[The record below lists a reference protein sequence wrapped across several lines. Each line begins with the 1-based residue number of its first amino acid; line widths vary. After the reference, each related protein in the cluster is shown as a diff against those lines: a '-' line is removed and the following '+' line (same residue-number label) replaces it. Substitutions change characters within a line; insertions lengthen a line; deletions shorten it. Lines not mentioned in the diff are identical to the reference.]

1 MTGIISFVPAVAGIA
16 QALVARVLNSLPEG
30 LLLALSAWLLLRVL
44 GRQNARTRFAVWI
57 VALLGVAAL
66 PFLGSH
72 ASVARA
78 VGLASHAELVVPA
91 FWAILFVALWIPVA
105 AIALARVLFGLWQVQ
120 AIRRACVEIDAA
132 ALDPALRDTM
142 EKNTAG
148 RRVRLLVSET
158 ARVPA
163 ALGFHRAAIV
173 LPAWC
178 LREMSAAELQPILI
192 HELAHLEHRDDW
204 TNLLQKLVRAVL
216 FFHPA
221 VWWID
226 RRLAVEREMAC
237 DDAVLAALGNA
248 RAYAGSL
255 VGLLERSCARRGWT
269 MAQAAVSRARE
280 VSLRIAR
287 ILSGGAA
294 STRIGRGALGLAAA
308 LCAASF
314 GVFALAPQLVSFAP
328 DTESASAQSGNRTH
342 DVLGIHGDLYRG
354 AVVPAAFHPQPESS
368 KSARWAG
375 VKSAALAPV
384 EAVATHRPHRAAP
397 SVVMAKLDAGESPS
411 AIAKKNA
418 APQEPVVMLFETA
431 EAGAGAAPGAPSAA
445 SPGGVR
451 TDAAPS
457 AAFAS
462 AVPAAVLAGST
473 GILQIRTIQVLEED
487 DTGWHLHVYHI
498 VVLVPATAEGSTHS
512 TT

>member
-1 MTGIISFVPAVAGIA
+1 MTGLAAITPAIAGVA
-16 QALVARVLNSLPEG
+16 QTLVGRVLNSLPEG

-57 VALLGVAAL
+57 VALTGVAVL
-66 PFLGSH
+66 PFLGGG
-72 ASVARA
+72 ASVAHA
-78 VGLASHAELVVPA
+78 AGIGSHAEFVVPA
-91 FWAILFVALWIPVA
+91 FAAILFISLWIPLA
-105 AIALARVLFGLWQVQ
+105 AIALARVLFGLWQVR
-120 AIRRACVEIDAA
+120 AIRRECVEIDPATLA
-132 ALDPALRDTM
+132 PALRDTLRSSA
-142 EKNTAG
+142 AG

-178 LREMSAAELQPILI
+178 LREMSPAEIQPILI
-192 HELAHLEHRDDW
+192 HELAHLERRDDW

-280 VSLRIAR
+280 VSQRIAR

-314 GVFALAPQLVSFAP
+314 GVFALAPQLVGFAP
-328 DTESASAQSGNRTH
+328 DTELASAPAPGQTKN
-342 DVLGIHGDLYRG
+342 VLRIHGDLYHA
-354 AVVPAAFHPQPESS
+354 AVVPAAYHPRQISS
-368 KSARWAG
+368 KSM
-375 VKSAALAPV
+375 LA
-384 EAVATHRPHRAAP
+384 HRAVVKTTARTTPAP
-397 SVVMAKLDAGESPS
+397 LVAIATRPAHRAPAMVMAKLDAPES
-411 AIAKKNA
+411 ANA
-418 APQEPVVMLFETA
+418 GAENALTQEPMVMLFETA
-431 EAGAGAAPGAPSAA
+431 EAGAAPVPHAASAGSSAAAA
-445 SPGGVR
+445 SPV
-451 TDAAPS
+451 AP
-457 AAFAS
+457 
-462 AVPAAVLAGST
+462 PAVLAAAS
-473 GILQIRTIQVLEED
+473 GILQIRTLQVLEED
-487 DTGWHLHVYHI
+487 DSGWHLHIYHI
-498 VVLVPATAEGSTHS
+498 VVVVPVGAEGSQHS
-512 TT
+512 ST